1 MSERLNG
8 VEASRPPG
16 RIEAKADAHRRGTAD
31 RPDECVGLD
40 QGTPPGDHRDAVRA
54 KQPEPEPTPTT
65 EQGHR
70 DRFRQKLGKD
80 IALAG
85 AYGSAQA
92 DLPRT
97 LRDGHEH
104 DVHDP
109 DATYQQ

>member
-8 VEASRPPG
+8 VETRRPPG

-31 RPDECVGLD
+31 RPDECVGPD
-40 QGTPPGDHRDAVRA
+40 QGTPPGDHRDAVCA

-65 EQGHR
+65 EQGYR

-92 DLPRT
+92 DLSRT
-97 LRDGHEH
+97 LGHGHEH
-104 DVHDP
+104 DIHN
-109 DATYQQ
+109 ANAAHQ